1 MTNEQPMI
9 KFFRKIRQRLLTEN
23 KFSKYLIYAIGEIIL
38 VVTGILIA
46 LQINNWNEE
55 RKQRVEEINILI
67 GLKKDFQ
74 SDIRDFQIGTGAY
87 NRISTSIDHILK
99 SLENNDTY
107 NDSLDKYFAQTVAW
121 PLAVIHTNSF
131 DALKSKGVS
140 LISNDSLRQAILFF
154 HGTKYTSIKNW
165 ESFLSNRDIYF
176 EEMIKRFDKVE
187 PWKYDSPG
195 KFSRGKMKPNNY
207 AALRTDTLYMSIL
220 RTMKRDAEDLMNGRY
235 FNVIQNL
242 ENLIIDIDKE
252 VDRLDN
258 MTF

>member
-1 MTNEQPMI
+1 MI
-9 KFFRKIRQRLLTEN
+9 NFFRKIRKQLLTQN
-23 KFSKYLIYAIGEIIL
+23 KVSKYLLYAIGEIVL
-38 VVTGILIA
+38 VVIGILIA

-55 RKQRVEEINILI
+55 RKQRVEEINILK

-74 SDIRDFQIGTGAY
+74 SDIKDFQIGTGEY
-87 NRISTSIDHILK
+87 NTISTSIDHILK
-99 SLENNDTY
+99 SLENNETY

-121 PLAVIHTNSF
+121 PLAVIHKNSF

-154 HGTKYTSIKNW
+154 HGTKYISIKNW
-165 ESFLSNRDIYF
+165 ESLSNRDIYF

-187 PWKYDSPG
+187 PWKFDSPG

-220 RTMKRDAEDLMNGRY
+220 RTMKRDAEDLMNGRF